1 MMIYSSTGSTV
12 KTLILLLALKYQGK
26 PMIQHIPNLI
36 SVLRLLLVPWFAM
49 LLLEQQFGLA
59 LILFIV
65 MGISDGLDGF
75 LARYLKA
82 TSALGAGLDPLADK
96 VMLVAAFVVLGHL
109 ELLPVWLVAL
119 VVGRDVMVVGGT
131 LMNYLLHPGQKTAVL
146 KVGKINTFVQIVTV
160 FAFVGNQLAVL
171 PPMLLD
177 VLLWAT
183 VIATFVSGVGYML
196 VWGGLLKDPGDAS
209 R

>member
-1 MMIYSSTGSTV
+1 
-12 KTLILLLALKYQGK
+12 
-26 PMIQHIPNLI
+26 MIQHIPNLI

-119 VVGRDVMVVGGT
+119 VVGRDVMVIGGT

-146 KVGKINTFVQIVTV
+146 KVGKINTFVQIITV
-160 FAFVGNQLAVL
+160 FSFMGNQLAVL

-177 VLLWAT
+177 ALLWAT
-183 VIATFVSGVGYML
+183 VLATFVSGIGYIL
-196 VWGGLLKDPGDAS
+196 VWSGLLADPGDAS
-209 R
+209 Q

>member
-1 MMIYSSTGSTV
+1 
-12 KTLILLLALKYQGK
+12 
-26 PMIQHIPNLI
+26 MIQHIPNLI

-75 LARYLKA
+75 LARHLKA
-82 TSALGAGLDPLADK
+82 TSALGSGLDPLADK
-96 VMLVAAFVVLGHL
+96 VMLVAAFVILGHL
-109 ELLPVWLVAL
+109 ELLSVWLVAL

-146 KVGKINTFVQIVTV
+146 KVGKINTFVQIITV
-160 FAFVGNQLAVL
+160 FAFMGNQLTVL

-177 VLLWAT
+177 ILLWAT

-196 VWGGLLKDPGDAS
+196 VWGGLLADPGDAS